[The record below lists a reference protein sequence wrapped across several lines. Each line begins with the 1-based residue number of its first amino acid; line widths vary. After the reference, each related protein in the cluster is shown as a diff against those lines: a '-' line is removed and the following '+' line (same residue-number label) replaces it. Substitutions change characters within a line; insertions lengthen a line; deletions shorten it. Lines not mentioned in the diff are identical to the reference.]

1 VLPGGTVVPLP
12 ADAKFESRRSQRRK
26 SWVTAVA
33 FPGVAVGSI
42 VEYEAQLYFD
52 SPILLEPWY
61 LSDDVPVLHSEVA
74 FEVPNNIQ
82 FGTWGRDP
90 FAAGVKVD
98 RSQGPRGFRVRAWA
112 DNLPAVPD
120 EPFGPPF
127 PDVASQ
133 FGLITT
139 AIRVS
144 DTLIRLADSWA
155 SSCEWVDDTYYY
167 DARHAN
173 RGVPQRARELVA
185 KLAEPRQ
192 RAEALY
198 RFVRDEIDNEDDP
211 GVTLEEEAKLAEVL
225 TQGRGD
231 SAEKALLLQDMLD
244 AAGVRAR
251 LVWANER
258 STGIPAMD
266 VPSVEWFE
274 KVLVAAELAS
284 GRVYLDPSTPYLPFG
299 ALPYELEGGQAV
311 VVDHKK
317 PEIITLPMLP
327 TEANG
332 RDAKL
337 ALAVD
342 AEGRLAGKGELR
354 FTGQHGLL
362 ALADGD
368 AEKRQETWKNWLEA
382 ELPGFQ
388 IEAVE
393 ATPAPDKGEL
403 GLAWTMKQRDEEVL
417 GDELSFAPSRPLGP
431 VVQALTLPVNQRRT
445 PVVLPFTD
453 RDEVTLE
460 LTFPEGWKVE
470 ALPAAANVDGPA
482 GLLRVEA
489 AVDAEQRRVRYHRR
503 LDVRQREEP
512 SLEGYQRLRDFY
524 ALAAK
529 HDAQPLALVRR

>member
-1 VLPGGTVVPLP
+1 MLAVLAGAAAFVCAGPASAELPPLSAADWATAAPADDPRATMIVLFRRAEVQLRDLGRQQASSSLRLEQRIKILTAEGLHGGELEIAHSRSLRLKSLTGRTVLAGGRVVPLP

-33 FPGVAVGSI
+33 FPGVEVGSI

-98 RSQGPRGFRVRAWA
+98 RSQGPRGFRIRAWA

-127 PDVASQ
+127 ADVASQ

-139 AIRVS
+139 AIRVQ

-155 SSCEWVDDTYYY
+155 NSCKWVDETFYY

-173 RGVPQRARELVA
+173 RGVPQRARALVA

-198 RFVRDEIDNEDDP
+198 RFVRDEIDNDDDP
-211 GVTLEEEAKLAEVL
+211 GVTLEEESTLAAVL
-225 TQGRGD
+225 TKGRGD

-258 STGIPAMD
+258 SSGLPAMD
-266 VPSVEWFE
+266 VPSAEWFE
-274 KVLVAAELAS
+274 KVLVVAEARRRPRLPRPFDSLPAFRCAALRAGGWAG
-284 GRVYLDPSTPYLPFG
+284 GRRRP
-299 ALPYELEGGQAV
+299 Q
-311 VVDHKK
+311 
-317 PEIITLPMLP
+317 
-327 TEANG
+327 EAGG
-332 RDAKL
+332 RDA
-337 ALAVD
+337 AD
-342 AEGRLAGKGELR
+342 A
-354 FTGQHGLL
+354 
-362 ALADGD
+362 
-368 AEKRQETWKNWLEA
+368 
-382 ELPGFQ
+382 
-388 IEAVE
+388 
-393 ATPAPDKGEL
+393 APRS
-403 GLAWTMKQRDEEVL
+403 QR
-417 GDELSFAPSRPLGP
+417 P
-431 VVQALTLPVNQRRT
+431 
-445 PVVLPFTD
+445 
-453 RDEVTLE
+453 
-460 LTFPEGWKVE
+460 
-470 ALPAAANVDGPA
+470 
-482 GLLRVEA
+482 
-489 AVDAEQRRVRYHRR
+489 
-503 LDVRQREEP
+503 
-512 SLEGYQRLRDFY
+512 
-524 ALAAK
+524 
-529 HDAQPLALVRR
+529 